1 MSSSRFLTSY
11 RKRHAFLKAACWTRR
26 LKICFANTELNRIQ
40 KRTHSAELCVRFV
53 FLNGGLVS
61 TRQERTLQPRRLGSS
76 PVRGAKPFCGQ
87 LTCLPSTGEVAKTA
101 FLTEEFFGFYR
112 KSAVGFLSPSQRLTA
127 ADSPLVRWGLFKLPP
142 SDEGGGSAHSAEP
155 EGENPSAQKPV
166 CLLNFLFQCIKLRGR
181 KELSQRYT
189 QSVA

>member
-1 MSSSRFLTSY
+1 MSLSLSLTTLPNRRASPKAVCWMTPSKTSFGNTALIPKKK
-11 RKRHAFLKAACWTRR
+11 RK
-26 LKICFANTELNRIQ
+26 
-40 KRTHSAELCVRFV
+40 HSAELCVLFV

-61 TRQERTLQPRRLGSS
+61 TRQERTPQPRRLGSS